1 MRFEKVCFLLVCLVS
16 LIFGVV
22 NIGYSE
28 DTSRQAS
35 LDELYQKAIALKEVG
50 NNNAALDIFKKIAN
64 DSSKNQIRYTDILVE
79 QGIIMKDMNMPAWKL
94 PTKDAAYK
102 IKLLYKTNYY
112 NPEYWLVYAKYA
124 ALVNKERHVY
134 GAFQKAFFFKPDYIE
149 GYIAKGTV
157 YTYLAKNTDPSE
169 TTTSTAIDNT
179 DVPVSKET
187 SVRYNRGKEA
197 KESYEV
203 ALKNSTLDND
213 RKAYIHYKIGELEMN
228 ILSNKEEA
236 AKNWRKAV
244 ALSPGGMYGKKSTE
258 LLSKNQ

>member
-1 MRFEKVCFLLVCLVS
+1 MVCLVG

-28 DTSRQAS
+28 DTPHQAS

-50 NNNAALDIFKKIAN
+50 DNNAALDIFKKIAN
-64 DSSKNQIRYTDILVE
+64 DSSKNQIRHTDILVE
-79 QGIIMKDMNMPAWKL
+79 QGIIMKDMNMPTWKL
-94 PTKDAAYK
+94 PAKEAAYK
-102 IKLLYKTNYY
+102 IKLLYKTNYN

-134 GAFQKAFFFKPDYIE
+134 GAFQKAFFFKPDYVE

-169 TTTSTAIDNT
+169 STTSSAIGYE
-179 DVPVSKET
+179 DVHVSKEN
-187 SVRYNRGKEA
+187 SVSYNRGKVA
-197 KESYEV
+197 KESYEI

-228 ILSNKEEA
+228 ILSDKEEA
-236 AKNWRKAV
+236 VKNWKKAV
-244 ALSPGGMYGKKSTE
+244 ELSPDSMYGKKSAE